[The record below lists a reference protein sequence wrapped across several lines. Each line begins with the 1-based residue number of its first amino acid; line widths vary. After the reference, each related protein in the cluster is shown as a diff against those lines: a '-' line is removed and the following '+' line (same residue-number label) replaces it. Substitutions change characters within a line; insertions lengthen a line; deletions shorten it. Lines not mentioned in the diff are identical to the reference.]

1 MCILNEPWARIGI
14 GLFISAGHWILFA
27 GYSII
32 FILSND
38 ISILIVI
45 TIHVFGILI
54 LNLLFHDCPITLL
67 EEKLLGNAMI
77 DTYSGLITGEFIS
90 KGLDNKDRS
99 QTTIQVIL
107 IALLLISVKVT
118 LLLLKHV
125 FHEFLEKKLT

>member
-1 MCILNEPWARIGI
+1 MCILDEPCTKIGI
-14 GLFISAGHWILFA
+14 GLLISTGHWILFA

-54 LNLLFHDCPITLL
+54 LNVLFQDCPITLL
-67 EEKLLGNAMI
+67 EDKFLGRTMI
-77 DTYSGLITGEFIS
+77 DTYSGIITGEYMRDDTANIH
-90 KGLDNKDRS
+90 RS

-107 IALLLISVKVT
+107 IALLLVSVKVT

-125 FHEFLEKKLT
+125 FHEFLESR

>member
-1 MCILNEPWARIGI
+1 MNVQPHNVFIGI
-14 GLFISAGHWILFA
+14 LIAAGHWILFA

-45 TIHVFGILI
+45 TIHLFGILL

-67 EEKLLGNAMI
+67 EDKFLGTTMV
-77 DTYSGLITGEFIS
+77 DTYSGLITCDFTN
-90 KGLDNKDRS
+90 DNSDENIKRCRS
-99 QTTIQVIL
+99 QTTLQVIL
-107 IALLLISVKVT
+107 IALLLVSLKVT

-125 FHEFLEKKLT
+125 FHEFLESK